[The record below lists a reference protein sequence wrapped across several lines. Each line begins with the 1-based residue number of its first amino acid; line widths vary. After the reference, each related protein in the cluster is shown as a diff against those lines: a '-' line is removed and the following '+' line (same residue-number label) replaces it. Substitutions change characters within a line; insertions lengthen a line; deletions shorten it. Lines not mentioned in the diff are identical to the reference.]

1 MKKDNITITM
11 NRKFAIFLCIAATVY
26 FSLEL
31 ALMLMKGMP

>member
-1 MKKDNITITM
+1 M